1 MQEGGPWNI
10 ILLQL
15 LGGTTQIMYNFVEN
29 NNNVLQNIIKLQNN
43 QINNARGRTLEHN
56 PSLVVRG
63 NNTNYVQL
71 C

>member
-1 MQEGGPWNI
+1 MQEGGPWDI

-29 NNNVLQNIIKLQNN
+29 NNNVLQYIIKLQNN
-43 QINNARGRTLEHN
+43 QINNARGRTLTHIL
-56 PSLVVRG
+56 SSVVRG
-63 NNTNYVQL
+63 NNANYVQL